1 MLYKKKQQTKV
12 TITNDEKEPV
22 AVELLAQSIVKVAKA
37 AQDLLGSRLNER
49 AILVLLADRTSQ
61 PMYKIKEVL
70 EAAAGLEKAFIKP
83 RTEPVKK

>member
-1 MLYKKKQQTKV
+1 MKKQPKV
-12 TITNDEKEPV
+12 TIVNDEKEPI
-22 AVELLAQSIVKVAKA
+22 AVEILADSIVKVAKA

-61 PMYKIKEVL
+61 PKIKEVL